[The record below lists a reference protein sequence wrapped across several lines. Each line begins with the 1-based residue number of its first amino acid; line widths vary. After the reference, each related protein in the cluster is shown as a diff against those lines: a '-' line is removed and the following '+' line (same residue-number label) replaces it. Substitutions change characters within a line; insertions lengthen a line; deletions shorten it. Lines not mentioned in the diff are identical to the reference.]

1 MVETTRGGEGATP
14 PLTQSSVRL
23 RNLWRVLENIREAGT
38 TSRVAIADQTGL
50 TATTVHRLTDDLRRR
65 RLVTQEAATP
75 RSGIGRPATMF
86 RFNGQIGHVV
96 GIDVGNETTR
106 AVVADL
112 DRVLLLRRER
122 PTASIEG
129 NLPRG
134 LAEMVADLQRER
146 SLRPESL
153 VAIAVGIAG
162 VTEPEG
168 MIVRASM
175 HHLWEGLELGL
186 QLRRDLGCEVVVSQ
200 DDHLAALAE
209 LELGGCVGLRDAL
222 VVNVGK
228 GVGAG
233 VISDGTVHRGAHG
246 AAGRVGWITVDAGPP
261 AEGDPSGAVA
271 GRSPAPLATT
281 LTADGLISEY
291 ERLGGQRRM
300 DGARDVFVADAEGDR
315 AATQAVDAFADR
327 LGWLIGTT
335 AAVIDPQR
343 VVVGGGISGSFERL
357 SPRLVARVAEIVA
370 LPPPIIASSLGADA
384 VVTGA
389 IVSATRLADTWLMAR
404 LKA

>member
-1 MVETTRGGEGATP
+1 MVETMRSGDGAMP
-14 PLTQSSVRL
+14 PLTQSSLRL

-38 TSRVAIADQTGL
+38 TTRVRIASATGL
-50 TATTVHRLTDDLRRR
+50 TATTVHRLTDELQRR
-65 RLVTQEAATP
+65 RLVTPGTATAG
-75 RSGIGRPATMF
+75 SGIGRPATTF

-106 AVVADL
+106 AVAADL
-112 DRVLLLRRER
+112 DGTVLARRTR
-122 PTASIEG
+122 PTAAIEG

-134 LAEMVADLQRER
+134 LEEMVADLQLER
-146 SLRPESL
+146 SVRPESL
-153 VAIAVGIAG
+153 VAIAVGVAG

-168 MIVRASM
+168 TIVRASM
-175 HHLWEGLELGL
+175 HHLWEGLELGV
-186 QLRRDLGCEVVVSQ
+186 QLRRDLRCEVVVSQ

-228 GVGAG
+228 GIGAG

-246 AAGRVGWITVDAGPP
+246 AAGRVGWIMVEAG
-261 AEGDPSGAVA
+261 GRA
-271 GRSPAPLATT
+271 GRDTPRGDDPGSPVSLATV
-281 LTADGLISEY
+281 LTADGLIADY
-291 ERLGGQRRM
+291 QRLGGRRRV
-300 DGARDVFVADAEGDR
+300 DGARDVFAADAGGDS
-315 AATQAVDAFADR
+315 AATKAIDAFADR

-357 SPRLVARVAEIVA
+357 SPRIVARVGEIVA
-370 LPPPIIASSLGADA
+370 LPPPIIRSSLGTDA

-389 IVSATRLADTWLMAR
+389 IVSATRLADVWLMAR
-404 LKA
+404 LKG